1 MKDIQNEK
9 GYRKIDIDKAGVKDI
24 RYPITVLDKRNKFQ
38 HTVASVNMY
47 VDLPHRFKGTHM
59 SRFIEVLNE
68 HRGEI
73 TVKNFP
79 HILEKMKKRLNAKMA
94 HLEVEFPYFI
104 EKEAP
109 VSRAQGL
116 MEYRCRFLG
125 SLGAKK
131 DFMLEVMVPIATLCP
146 CSREISER
154 GAHNQ
159 RGMVSVAIRFRGFI
173 WIEDIVT
180 LVEASASTPL
190 YSLLKRPDEKYV
202 TEMAYDNPMFVE
214 DVVREVASRL
224 GKVPGVT
231 WFKVEAENWESIH
244 NHSAYACLER
254 KIESG

>member
-79 HILEKMKKRLNAKMA
+79 DILEKVKKRLNAKVS

-109 VSRAQGL
+109 VSRARGL
-116 MEYRCRFLG
+116 MEYRCRFIG

-131 DFMLEVMVPIATLCP
+131 DFMLEVMVPVATLCP
-146 CSREISER
+146 CSREMSER

-159 RGMVSVAIRFRGFI
+159 RGMVSVALRFKGFI

-180 LVEASASTPL
+180 LVEASASSPV

-224 GKVPGVT
+224 GKLLGVT
-231 WFKVEAENWESIH
+231 WFRVEAENWESIH
-244 NHSAYACLER
+244 NHSAYACLEGPKDR
-254 KIESG
+254 E